1 MHNVPFKWCNADLEG
16 LFDAQ
21 AGYLDAQLLFHEN
34 GRSKGV
40 GVVLFCDVV
49 AASDAIARLSGSH
62 ADGRK
67 LELVLMSPDNHISFS
82 CRQVCV
88 CMLCTVYVSMCASA
102 SVCVQQGH
110 CLLCVRPGTACG
122 TAALSATA
130 AADYVQVA
138 VLGLPWEYTSG
149 DVRALLETAAEAAG
163 LAPEEAGAETV
174 AVAYREDGK
183 SEVRQKKGLGFRV
196 WGG

>member
-1 MHNVPFKWCNADLEG
+1 
-16 LFDAQ
+16 
-21 AGYLDAQLLFHEN
+21 
-34 GRSKGV
+34 
-40 GVVLFCDVV
+40 
-49 AASDAIARLSGSH
+49 
-62 ADGRK
+62 
-67 LELVLMSPDNHISFS
+67 
-82 CRQVCV
+82 
-88 CMLCTVYVSMCASA
+88 MLCTVYVSMCTSA

-183 SEVRQKKGLGFRV
+183 SEVRR
-196 WGG
+196 GGTAALAQQHYSVFVGVVPLPKLLC